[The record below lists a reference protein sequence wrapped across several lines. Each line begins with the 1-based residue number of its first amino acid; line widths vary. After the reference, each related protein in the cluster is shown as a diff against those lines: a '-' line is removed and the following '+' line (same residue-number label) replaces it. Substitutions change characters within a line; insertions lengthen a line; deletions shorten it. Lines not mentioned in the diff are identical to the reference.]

1 MAQTDIENLATTLAG
16 LDTILGVKNISEKV
30 TGDRKDRNADKE
42 VKASRVELE
51 KSVKKMKA
59 VDKDTRD
66 KNKEKKVDKKH

>member
-51 KSVKKMKA
+51 KSTKKMKA

-66 KNKEKKVDKKH
+66 KNKENKQSMN